1 MNDKNGAETIGLI
14 DVFKSVFS
22 AFFGVQSSK
31 NRERDFQHGKPWH
44 YIVVGL
50 LMTGVFLLLVWGLVS
65 LVLNLATSN

>member
-1 MNDKNGAETIGLI
+1 MSEKNGTDAIGLL
-14 DVFKSVFS
+14 DVFKSVLS
-22 AFFGVQSSK
+22 AFFGVQSGK

-65 LVLNLATSN
+65 LVLNMATSN